1 MLSDINLIPQ
11 TEVVEQR
18 KSKVLASS
26 SVFSVIILVVVLG
39 VSAYYFTNLSKVNS
53 NIKKTD
59 TEIESLRS
67 KIKSMSEVE
76 IAVRNL
82 DKKYSALRG
91 LFLGRSKYS
100 LLLKELEAR
109 KPSDV
114 TVQNADVRP
123 GQISLSGTSGSYISL
138 KNYMDNLLNKE
149 FTEGDPKLKDLFITL
164 SLNSVSLDKSNNSVK
179 FFIVLT
185 YQDGRLQG
193 LWCQKKIESKK
204 KWVPFYIK

>member
-26 SVFSVIILVVVLG
+26 SVFSIFLLLVVLG

-53 NIKKTD
+53 DIKKTD
-59 TEIESLRS
+59 SEIESLRA
-67 KIKSMSEVE
+67 KVKSMSEVE

-91 LFLGRSKYS
+91 LFMSRSKYS
-100 LLLKELEAR
+100 LLLKELEVR

-114 TVQNADVRP
+114 TVQNADVKV
-123 GQISLSGTSGSYISL
+123 GQVSLSGTSGSYISL

-149 FTEGDPKLKDLFITL
+149 FLEGDPKLKDLFITL

-185 YQDGRLQG
+185 FQDGRLQG
-193 LWCQKKIESKK
+193 L
-204 KWVPFYIK
+204 

>member
-11 TEVVEQR
+11 AEVIEQK

-26 SVFSVIILVVVLG
+26 SILSILVLLVALG
-39 VSAYYFTNLSKVNS
+39 VSAYYFTSLSKVNS
-53 NIKKTD
+53 EIKKTD
-59 TEIESLRS
+59 SDIESLRS

-76 IAVRNL
+76 IAARNL
-82 DKKYSALRG
+82 DKRYTALKN
-91 LFLGRSKYS
+91 LFKGRSKYS

-109 KPSDV
+109 RPSDV
-114 TVQNADVRP
+114 SIQNSDVRP
-123 GQISLSGTSGSYISL
+123 GQINISGTSGSYISL
-138 KNYMDNLLNKE
+138 KSFMDNLLNKE
-149 FTEGDPKLKDLFITL
+149 FPDGNAGLKDLFTTL

-193 LWCQKKIESKK
+193 L
-204 KWVPFYIK
+204 

>member
-26 SVFSVIILVVVLG
+26 SIFSIIILLIVLG
-39 VSAYYFTNLSKVNS
+39 VSAYFFTNLSKVNS
-53 NIKKTD
+53 DIKKTD
-59 TEIESLRS
+59 TDIESLRA
-67 KIKSMSEVE
+67 KVKSMSEVE
-76 IAVRNL
+76 IAIRNL

-109 KPSDV
+109 RPSDV
-114 TVQNADVRP
+114 TVQNADVRV

-149 FTEGDPKLKDLFITL
+149 FAEGDPKLKDLFITL

-185 YQDGRLQG
+185 FQDGRLQG
-193 LWCQKKIESKK
+193 L
-204 KWVPFYIK
+204 

>member
-26 SVFSVIILVVVLG
+26 SIFSIFLLLVVLG
-39 VSAYYFTNLSKVNS
+39 VSAYFFTNLSKVNS
-53 NIKKTD
+53 EIKKTD
-59 TEIESLRS
+59 YEIESLRS

-82 DKKYSALRG
+82 DKKYSALKG
-91 LFLGRSKYS
+91 LFSGRSKYS

-114 TVQNADVRP
+114 TVQNADVKP
-123 GQISLSGTSGSYISL
+123 GQISISGTSGSYISL
-138 KNYMDNLLNKE
+138 KNYMDNLLDKD
-149 FTEGDPKLKDLFITL
+149 FLEGDPKLKDLFITL

-193 LWCQKKIESKK
+193 L
-204 KWVPFYIK
+204 

>member
-193 LWCQKKIESKK
+193 L
-204 KWVPFYIK
+204 

>member
-1 MLSDINLIPQ
+1 MSNDINLIPQ
-11 TEVVEQR
+11 TEVFEQK

-26 SVFSVIILVVVLG
+26 FIFSILIFLVVLG
-39 VSAYYFTNLSKVNS
+39 VSAYCFVNLSKIDS
-53 NIKKTD
+53 DIKNTD

-67 KIKSMSEVE
+67 QVKSMADVE

-82 DKKYSALRG
+82 DKKYSALKT
-91 LFLGRSKYS
+91 LFSGRSKYS

-114 TVQNADVRP
+114 SVQNADVRS

-138 KNYMDNLLNKE
+138 KTYMDNLLNKE
-149 FTEGDPKLKDLFITL
+149 FAEGDPKLKDLFTTL
-164 SLNSVSLDKSNNSVK
+164 SLNSVNLDKSNNSVK

-193 LWCQKKIESKK
+193 L
-204 KWVPFYIK
+204 

>member
-26 SVFSVIILVVVLG
+26 SIFSIFLLLVVLG
-39 VSAYYFTNLSKVNS
+39 VSAYYFTNLTKVNS
-53 NIKKTD
+53 DIKKTD
-59 TEIESLRS
+59 SEIESLRS
-67 KIKSMSEVE
+67 KVKSMSEVE

-82 DKKYSALRG
+82 DKKYSALKN
-91 LFLGRSKYS
+91 LFSGRSKYS

-109 KPSDV
+109 KPFDV

-149 FTEGDPKLKDLFITL
+149 FLEGDSKLKDLFITL

-193 LWCQKKIESKK
+193 L
-204 KWVPFYIK
+204 